1 MREVAARDFTLDEA
15 REFVDHVRA
24 SVEDLKDWI
33 IRAVKGRA
41 WLALGYASW
50 DEMCEAEFDGAVIRL
65 PREERREAVASL
77 REAGLSTRAIGSAL
91 GVADQTVRADLGRV
105 RDFTQTP
112 ETVTSLDGRER
123 PATQARRDPGPE
135 PEPEPQGPER
145 GDKRPEPGIWYG
157 GPAEPQRPKR
167 SLMDALEERMPGSKA
182 EVRASHIRARLS
194 KAAAGCA
201 DIVLI
206 PTSDA
211 RDALTADE
219 IDTAAWQ
226 VERAA
231 EWIAALKKARSGLR
245 VVGGAE

>member
-1 MREVAARDFTLDEA
+1 MTALLTTDEA
-15 REFVDHVRA
+15 TTLAEAEQVIERGIQTFTEVGNALLR
-24 SVEDLKDWI
+24 
-33 IRAVKGRA
+33 IRDGR
-41 WLALGYASW
+41 LYR
-50 DEMCEAEFDGAVIRL
+50 AEFDTFEDYC
-65 PREERREAVASL
+65 RERWGFSRQ
-77 REAGLSTRAIGSAL
+77 RAQQLTSA
-91 GVADQTVRADLGRV
+91 A
-105 RDFTQTP
+105 
-112 ETVTSLDGRER
+112 ETVTTIVDTGLPAPANEGQARELAR
-123 PATQARRDPGPE
+123 VPEGERAEVWRETIERTNGKPTAAAIRETYRRDPDHD
-135 PEPEPQGPER
+135 
-145 GDKRPEPGIWYG
+145 DKRPDPEPGIWYG

>member
-1 MREVAARDFTLDEA
+1 MSELLTVAEATALAENERVIERGIQTFTEVGNALLRIRDGRLYRAEFSTFEDYCRERWGFSDSRARQLIGAAQTVTTVTVDGLPAPTSERQA
-15 REFVDHVRA
+15 RELARVPEPERA
-24 SVEDLKDWI
+24 EVW
-33 IRAVKGRA
+33 R
-41 WLALGYASW
+41 
-50 DEMCEAEFDGAVIRL
+50 
-65 PREERREAVASL
+65 
-77 REAGLSTRAIGSAL
+77 
-91 GVADQTVRADLGRV
+91 
-105 RDFTQTP
+105 
-112 ETVTSLDGRER
+112 ETVERTGGRPTAAAIRE
-123 PATQARRDPGPE
+123 TYRRDPGPE